1 SDDTDAIERLAIQE
15 GTSMVYP
22 LSTMGA
28 HVSDC
33 PNHVTGRTVP
43 FETRGY
49 VALAGTFGY
58 ELDITRISQEERNMI
73 AGQVEMYHKYN
84 ELVRTGDHYRLTS
97 YRENGLNDS
106 WMVVSKDRSKALIT
120 YIKVMARPF
129 KRSAVLKL
137 DGLDP
142 NKDYRISCDKDVLCT
157 DTGERSGNGFTLR
170 GDTLMNAGILINEDS
185 SDMKGDFR
193 GLLIDL
199 TAEDLLV

>member
-1 SDDTDAIERLAIQE
+1 
-15 GTSMVYP
+15 MVYP

-58 ELDITRISQEERNMI
+58 ELDITRISQEDRGRI

-106 WMVVSKDRSKALIT
+106 WMVVSKDRSKALVT

-129 KRSAVLKL
+129 KRSVVLKL

-157 DTGERSGNGFTLR
+157 DAGERGGNGFTLR